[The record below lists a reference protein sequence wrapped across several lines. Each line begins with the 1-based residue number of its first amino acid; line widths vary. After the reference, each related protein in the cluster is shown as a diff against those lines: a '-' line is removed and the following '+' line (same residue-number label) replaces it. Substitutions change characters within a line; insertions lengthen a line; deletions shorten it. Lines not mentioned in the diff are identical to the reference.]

1 LTPSECVIYGEQVG
15 ETHEAGFP
23 GLEEGRKPTV
33 EVEEEE
39 ASPTQGSKEG
49 CPSIGPFH
57 MKKLGIT
64 APCGPPFIVNGG
76 RAEI

>member
-1 LTPSECVIYGEQVG
+1 MTPSECVIYGEQVG
-15 ETHEAGFP
+15 ETHEAWLP

-49 CPSIGPFH
+49 CSSVGPLRI
-57 MKKLGIT
+57 KKLGIT
-64 APCGPPFIVNGG
+64 ASCGIPFFVNGG

>member
-15 ETHEAGFP
+15 ETHEAWLP
-23 GLEEGRKPTV
+23 GLEEGRKPTL

-39 ASPTQGSKEG
+39 ASPTKGSKEG
-49 CPSIGPFH
+49 CSSVGPLQS
-57 MKKLGIT
+57 KKLGIT
-64 APCGPPFIVNGG
+64 APCGTPFSVNGG